1 MTDLCFVQ
9 SGSIV
14 DGLAFFKK
22 NVSSHF
28 EGQSECAI
36 CYSYVSVVGVGHSS
50 NINVVAT
57 SMISAMDGS
66 LPKKPCRTCKNK
78 FHAGC
83 LYKVSALRV
92 FCPSSTYSNRS

>member
-36 CYSYVSVVGVGHSS
+36 CYSCVYLLSGLV
-50 NINVVAT
+50 INLIYTWSRLA
-57 SMISAMDGS
+57 
-66 LPKKPCRTCKNK
+66 
-78 FHAGC
+78 
-83 LYKVSALRV
+83 
-92 FCPSSTYSNRS
+92 